1 MIWSEHEN
9 SARLPYNIVVFET
22 LSSIEK
28 QKHQPMMSDM
38 KYLPR

>member
-1 MIWSEHEN
+1 MIWTEREN

-28 QKHQPMMSDM
+28 QNQPMISNL